1 MKRGIKHLIECH
13 CILSQY
19 KNKKDP
25 VYHRF
30 TAFSEIDD
38 SDTVVPK
45 LVNCNNCGISHK
57 IIDLC
62 KSIINT
68 SREDSNSV
76 RTIEDIRLSM
86 PEDLVS
92 VMDSYECDL
101 ATWEHAEFI
110 LRNGIWGNFIV
121 LSREN
126 INEGSEGK
134 ILRFESSG
142 KYRIEPFIQRNVVE

>member
-1 MKRGIKHLIECH
+1 MKRGVKHLVECH

-30 TAFSEIDD
+30 TVFSEVDEG
-38 SDTVVPK
+38 DTVVPK

-57 IIDLC
+57 VIDLC

-68 SREDSNSV
+68 NREDSTSV
-76 RTIEDIRLSM
+76 RTVEDIRLSM
-86 PEDLVS
+86 PDDLVG
-92 VMDSYECDL
+92 VMDSYDCDL

-110 LRNGIWGNFIV
+110 FRNGIWGNFIV
-121 LSREN
+121 LSRES
-126 INEGSEGK
+126 IDEGSEGK
-134 ILRFESSG
+134 VLRFESYG
-142 KYRIEPFIQRNVVE
+142 KYRIEPFIQRNIVE